1 MQNVKRTVAKKANIN
16 NIHLGQRDWVS
27 AGLQRKNI
35 DDPIGGFAC
44 LLTKSLLN
52 PFRELIKRIN
62 KNMEKLTE
70 QQLKGISK
78 LLHHIHDEK
87 VTQYILE
94 VLGKENWSRPVLI
107 ESCEFLNEEQET
119 LLESLGGCYSDE
131 EMDEFMDIWDIND
144 EISKKLKEMGVTRYL
159 YENEEYIEDIRKGTI
174 ICEGINVEEIKK
186 NLEISKNML

>member
-1 MQNVKRTVAKKANIN
+1 MIQEADLPA
-16 NIHLGQRDWVS
+16 
-27 AGLQRKNI
+27 
-35 DDPIGGFAC
+35 
-44 LLTKSLLN
+44 SLLN

-78 LLHHIHDEK
+78 LLHHIHVEK

-144 EISKKLKEMGVTRYL
+144 EISKKLKEIGVTHYL
-159 YENEEYIEDIRKGTI
+159 YENEEYLDEIREGKI
-174 ICEGINVEEIKK
+174 VCESINIEEIKK
-186 NLEISKNML
+186 KCMDNG

>member
-1 MQNVKRTVAKKANIN
+1 MDK
-16 NIHLGQRDWVS
+16 
-27 AGLQRKNI
+27 
-35 DDPIGGFAC
+35 
-44 LLTKSLLN
+44 LTK
-52 PFRELIKRIN
+52 
-62 KNMEKLTE
+62 

-119 LLESLGGCYSDE
+119 LLESLGRCYSDE

-144 EISKKLKEMGVTRYL
+144 EISKKLKEIGVTRYL
-159 YENEEYIEDIRKGTI
+159 YENEEYLDEIREGKI
-174 ICEGINVEEIKK
+174 VCESINVEEIKK
-186 NLEISKNML
+186 KCMDNG